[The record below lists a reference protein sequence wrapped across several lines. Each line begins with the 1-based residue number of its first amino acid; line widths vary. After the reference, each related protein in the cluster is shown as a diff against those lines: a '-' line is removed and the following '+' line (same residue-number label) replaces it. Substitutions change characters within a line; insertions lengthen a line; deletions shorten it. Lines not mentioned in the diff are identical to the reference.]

1 MRYYLLK
8 TSDVFNGEIEI
19 LHFHEQLDY
28 RLFSGDR
35 MHEMPSK
42 VVLQIRHKERM
53 EYPPILLEPLPLFNK
68 MVWTS
73 IQSFMKKPL
82 HTHFILLDEKTKD
95 SYHYFCPVLR
105 RVRGRLNHPVKQGDI
120 KEIKIHL
127 EEKFPEDLSV
137 WYLDDGEEIQVLMG
151 LDLLECL
158 MRKDLCDIRL
168 LPVQIVEERVYG

>member
-73 IQSFMKKPL
+73 IISALCF
-82 HTHFILLDEKTKD
+82 
-95 SYHYFCPVLR
+95 
-105 RVRGRLNHPVKQGDI
+105 
-120 KEIKIHL
+120 
-127 EEKFPEDLSV
+127 EES
-137 WYLDDGEEIQVLMG
+137 EEG
-151 LDLLECL
+151 
-158 MRKDLCDIRL
+158 
-168 LPVQIVEERVYG
+168 